1 MRKYLATGALLVG
14 MCGCYQSAPAITS
27 TPVAEDP
34 AKTSAPVTEAPAITH
49 TPVTAVPAIMAKDK
63 TLSEL
68 PVQDRIEALARIPS
82 MRTQRLNAIFDAL
95 ALQHPDDTESL
106 NEIRKRLLALDEAQV
121 KALRASLW
129 QGMKDRTV
137 EDVHLEFLAMID
149 KPAKLTSLLDA
160 KLNVSEM
167 LNDEGIKALGATLP
181 VEMER
186 LETFEAEV
194 VRAFVA
200 RVARK
205 LGQTPD
211 IAKP

>member
-1 MRKYLATGALLVG
+1 MRKSLATGALLVG
-14 MCGCYQSAPAITS
+14 MCGCGQSVPAITS
-27 TPVAEDP
+27 TPVTEAP
-34 AKTSAPVTEAPAITH
+34 AKTSAPVTEAPAITS

-63 TLSEL
+63 TVAEL
-68 PVQDRIEALARIPS
+68 PVQDRIEALARIPT
-82 MRTQRLNAIFDAL
+82 MRTQRLNAIIDAL
-95 ALQHPDDTESL
+95 ALRHPDEAESL
-106 NEIRKRLLALDEAQV
+106 DEIRKRLLALDQAQV

-160 KLNVSEM
+160 KLDAIEI
-167 LNDEGIKALGATLP
+167 LNDKGIKALGATLP

-186 LETFEAEV
+186 LETFETEV

-205 LGQTPD
+205 LGQTPG